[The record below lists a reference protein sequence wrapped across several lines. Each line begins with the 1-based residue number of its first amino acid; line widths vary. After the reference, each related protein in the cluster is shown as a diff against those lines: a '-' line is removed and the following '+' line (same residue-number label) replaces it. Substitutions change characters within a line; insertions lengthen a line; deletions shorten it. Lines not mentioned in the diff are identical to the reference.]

1 MSYEIAVVIL
11 GIAALRVFIF
21 AIGYLTNWLIKHPK
35 IFNVIWSI
43 GVWSVVGVVVWAIG
57 VVVRGPK

>member
-1 MSYEIAVVIL
+1 MPYEIAVVIL
-11 GIAALRVFIF
+11 GIAAWIVFIF
-21 AIGYLTNWLIKHPK
+21 AIGHLTNWLRKHPK